1 MQKLFKFQTFFFLKI
16 AVIDIHLNLESR
28 LAQFMGMEE
37 TVLYSYG
44 FSTIS
49 SAIGAYCKKSDIIF
63 W

>member
-1 MQKLFKFQTFFFLKI
+1 MY
-16 AVIDIHLNLESR
+16 IDFVDVHLNLESKISK
-28 LAQFMGMEE
+28 FMGLEE

-44 FSTIS
+44 FSTVA